1 MNTVDVANFFDN
13 VSCGREISIQFKK
26 SITPLSELNLKDQK
40 ILDEAQAWLN
50 LYAVRAAYG
59 SEYRKGVLISMTKI
73 SETYY
78 VYEKTVNDEGK
89 SAKGNTLV
97 KDEIICNIC
106 RTYSNSA
113 SAMSAIIKSLKKYG
127 PDWIHEFVKFS

>member
-13 VSCGREISIQFKK
+13 VSCGKEISIQFKK

-78 VYEKTVNDEGK
+78 VYEKTVNNEDK